1 MIYTYST
8 HNDTDILC
16 IYIYMYD
23 WTDRWMYAI
32 QIDTVQ
38 PWYSAELWS
47 LYIVVATVSC
57 AWRLQLQGCPL
68 RSSLEKLSP
77 AAVAPGLSEFCI
89 WRVWPRHEKTK
100 TAFWS
105 QKETWSQGSPRCTFS
120 HRLWGGGHPSEWS
133 RKRVSSMNPL
143 GLQIS
148 EQFFD
153 FKHFLSLSAT
163 FCFLEVKKY
172 DTFGRTAIQL
182 PEDTKE
188 YEGYMAC
195 LKGSPTPPLR
205 PRGHSDGRLWR
216 VFGCCHGRI
225 SVGFSVGE
233 HGRAMSVYSVHLSAS
248 QCSKDQKPMVF
259 LVA

>member
-1 MIYTYST
+1 MNVCDTDRYST
-8 HNDTDILC
+8 TLIFCRTMNHCILLWQLFRVLDVFNFKVVLC
-16 IYIYMYD
+16 GVP
-23 WTDRWMYAI
+23 WKSWAQRRWL
-32 QIDTVQ
+32 Q
-38 PWYSAELWS
+38 
-47 LYIVVATVSC
+47 VSVSFAFDAFDGMAC
-57 AWRLQLQGCPL
+57 
-68 RSSLEKLSP
+68 
-77 AAVAPGLSEFCI
+77 SED
-89 WRVWPRHEKTK
+89 EKTK
-100 TAFWS
+100 TAFW
-105 QKETWSQGSPRCTFS
+105 QKETWPQGSPRCTFS

>member
-1 MIYTYST
+1 MNVCDTDRYST
-8 HNDTDILC
+8 AFIFCRTMI
-16 IYIYMYD
+16 
-23 WTDRWMYAI
+23 
-32 QIDTVQ
+32 TVY
-38 PWYSAELWS
+38 WCGKCFVCLTSSTSRLSFAEFLGKAEPSGGGSRSQWV
-47 LYIVVATVSC
+47 LHLTRLTT
-57 AWRLQLQGCPL
+57 AWH
-68 RSSLEKLSP
+68 
-77 AAVAPGLSEFCI
+77 A
-89 WRVWPRHEKTK
+89 KTK
-100 TAFWS
+100 TEFWS
-105 QKETWSQGSPRCTFS
+105 QKETWPTWPQGSPRCTFS

-248 QCSKDQKPMVF
+248 QCSKD
-259 LVA
+259 